1 MAMTT
6 ALDAFLAREV
16 LVIGLVFCRVGAALM
31 VLPAFGEPY
40 VLSRARLGIALG
52 IAFLVGLPMSGRLT
66 LPSPEALSVTGL
78 VLTEVIT
85 GLLIGSIIRLVM
97 FAIHFGGTLIAMQSG
112 LATAAFFDPQEATQ
126 GTLTGNFLALVAL
139 VVFVVADAHLLILEA
154 LTASFDLLELSGDL
168 EISGLVETLVR
179 LGGSA
184 IETGLRIAAPIVLFS
199 LLFYLLL
206 GVLNR
211 LMPSFQVLFVAMP
224 LQIALALGIIMLSL
238 GTVLELA
245 AGLLTT
251 SVAWLD
257 PL

>member
-1 MAMTT
+1 MIG
-6 ALDAFLAREV
+6 LDTFLAHEIT
-16 LVIGLVFCRVGAALM
+16 VIGLVFCRVGAALM

-40 VLSRARLGIALG
+40 VLSRARLGIALA
-52 IAFLVGLPMSGRLT
+52 IAVLVGLPMSARLG
-66 LPSPEALSVTGL
+66 LPPPDALDLSFV
-78 VLTEVIT
+78 VLAEVLT
-85 GLLIGSIIRLVM
+85 GLLIGGIIRLVM
-97 FAIHFGGTLIAMQSG
+97 FAVHFGGTLIAMQSG

-154 LTASFDLLELSGDL
+154 LTASFTLLELAGGL
-168 EISGLVETLVR
+168 ELAGLVETLVR
-179 LGGSA
+179 LGGNA
-184 IETGLRIAAPIVLFS
+184 METGLRMAAPIVLFS